1 MAAWRPREAPWE
13 SPRGGGEGREPRH
26 VGTPPFPPRR
36 GAGWELRGGGARR
49 DGGGH
54 FVSASLASVERLVWA
69 LRLGREELGC
79 LLSV

>member
-1 MAAWRPREAPWE
+1 MGEPKRRWGGPGAP
-13 SPRGGGEGREPRH
+13 SRGYP
-26 VGTPPFPPRR
+26 PPFPPRR